1 MVDDNHTAATVLSDM
16 LMAMGFEVDQVYSG
30 LEALQTLRES
40 MDKQRPYG
48 LLLLDWHMPGMD
60 GVELARHIRS
70 LGMPQVPQML
80 MVTAYGREDVMRAAR
95 AEGIET
101 VEHGSMLIHL
111 GCDQG
116 QGNCIARPM
125 PGDRLPAWVRDW
137 QAPAA
142 WLEAVHWPP
151 EDSALLTVEI
161 DHIRWIR
168 QFATL
173 IEAPPGQSADMP
185 ELDPTACRF
194 GQWLIQDGLRRY
206 RHLPNFAGIVPTH
219 DAVHQLASELLALH
233 AVEPEAARARLGEL
247 FALRDRLVAELRAL
261 REAVLRSGFNT
272 DQEGVG

>member
-1 MVDDNHTAATVLSDM
+1 MQTLKIDRSFVHDM
-16 LMAMGFEVDQVYSG
+16 LEDPDDLAIVDGIVGLANAFRRQV
-30 LEALQTLRES
+30 
-40 MDKQRPYG
+40 
-48 LLLLDWHMPGMD
+48 
-60 GVELARHIRS
+60 I
-70 LGMPQVPQML
+70 
-80 MVTAYGREDVMRAAR
+80 

-116 QGNCIARPM
+116 QGYCIARPM

-168 QFATL
+168 QFAAL

-233 AVEPEAARARLGEL
+233 AVEPEAARDRLGEL

-272 DQEGVG
+272 AQEGVR